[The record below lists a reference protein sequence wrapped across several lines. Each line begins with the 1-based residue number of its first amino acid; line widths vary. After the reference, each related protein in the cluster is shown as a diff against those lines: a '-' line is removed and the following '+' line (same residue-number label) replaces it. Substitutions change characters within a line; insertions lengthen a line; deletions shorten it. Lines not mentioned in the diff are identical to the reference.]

1 MAVIPHPASGG
12 VVLPSPLPLRA
23 AIARRAV
30 PVVATVAS
38 AVVASLAV
46 ERAVSSL
53 ALRAATSL
61 GVGTVLAPAQRAE
74 AALLRAV
81 VTEATV
87 VERITTRRR

>member
-1 MAVIPHPASGG
+1 MAVIPHPAHG
-12 VVLPSPLPLRA
+12 VAVSPALPLRTA
-23 AIARRAV
+23 VARRAV
-30 PVVATVAS
+30 PVVATIAS
-38 AVVASLAV
+38 AVVATLAV

-53 ALRAATSL
+53 ALRAAAGL
-61 GVGTVLAPAQRAE
+61 GASTVLAPSQRAE

>member
-1 MAVIPHPASGG
+1 MAVIPHPAHGG
-12 VVLPSPLPLRA
+12 IAVSSALPLRTA
-23 AIARRAV
+23 VARRAV
-30 PVVATVAS
+30 PVVASVAS
-38 AVVASLAV
+38 AVVATLAV

-61 GVGTVLAPAQRAE
+61 GVDTVLAPAQRAE